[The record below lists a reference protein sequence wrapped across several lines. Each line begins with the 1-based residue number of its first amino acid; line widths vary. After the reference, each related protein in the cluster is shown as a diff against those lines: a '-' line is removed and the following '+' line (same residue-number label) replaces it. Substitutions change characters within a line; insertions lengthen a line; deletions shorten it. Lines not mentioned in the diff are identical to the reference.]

1 ETGTQHVQEQERH
14 IDITDE
20 KTVLLKKRMN
30 TIKYGLVSD
39 IISLIEELKKE
50 NNASLNETLCMLC
63 GRTKSSELK
72 ALLFDFFLF
81 QKNDCAQSVAVD
93 VLQQVTEHNPMV
105 VKSAIRYISGLEARE
120 LTPLLREVLSS
131 EVSQYADE
139 CIVALG
145 NMGSTEDSEFLVR
158 YYENI
163 HFDDDKKTLIRK
175 QNVMAALEQ
184 LHAEHAFDFFKLVV
198 MSSEENSVVRA
209 SAAVGLAG
217 IGRSDA
223 VEILSVLSEE
233 SDPILRIAS
242 IKGAGLLDTDEA
254 RNIVIEGFRDTH
266 YRARLEALAVAERV
280 LCASYFPYVLYRAQ
294 SDPVDAVL
302 HKAVDLVA
310 KYNLGEGNDWLRDV
324 LLDEKKSDT
333 LRARVAAAGMQYTIS
348 ALYQHIEKVML
359 DVVLN
364 DTKKQLRY
372 ALGKAFAKTRTE
384 LGQTIAAAYLAS
396 KDVLTVGIGLDM
408 YQTNQY
414 SALSEHIEKIAGDNK
429 FGALQ
434 AKARQILARQ
444 KKES

>member
-1 ETGTQHVQEQERH
+1 MFAKETGTQHVQEQERH

-184 LHAEHAFDFFKLVV
+184 LHAEHAFDFFKL
-198 MSSEENSVVRA
+198 
-209 SAAVGLAG
+209 G
-217 IGRSDA
+217 
-223 VEILSVLSEE
+223 
-233 SDPILRIAS
+233 
-242 IKGAGLLDTDEA
+242 
-254 RNIVIEGFRDTH
+254 
-266 YRARLEALAVAERV
+266 
-280 LCASYFPYVLYRAQ
+280 
-294 SDPVDAVL
+294 
-302 HKAVDLVA
+302 
-310 KYNLGEGNDWLRDV
+310 GN
-324 LLDEKKSDT
+324 
-333 LRARVAAAGMQYTIS
+333 
-348 ALYQHIEKVML
+348 
-359 DVVLN
+359 
-364 DTKKQLRY
+364 
-372 ALGKAFAKTRTE
+372 E
-384 LGQTIAAAYLAS
+384 LGG
-396 KDVLTVGIGLDM
+396 K
-408 YQTNQY
+408 
-414 SALSEHIEKIAGDNK
+414 
-429 FGALQ
+429 
-434 AKARQILARQ
+434 
-444 KKES
+444 